1 MALDGTY
8 ETKLLRL
15 LIGLLHISV
24 TEQRAL
30 VRHSKPFHSLT
41 AEEKLALQDQIVADA
56 LKIAEQLSE
65 AGFST
70 TSPPMS
76 LDVN

>member
-15 LIGLLHISV
+15 VIGLMHVSV
-24 TEQRAL
+24 TEQLAL
-30 VRHSKPFHSLT
+30 VRYSKPFRTLT
-41 AEEKLALQDQIVADA
+41 AEEKLALQDEIVANA

-65 AGFST
+65 AAFQPT
-70 TSPPMS
+70 APPMS